1 MDDKLEL
8 LQRVPLFAG
17 LDREGL
23 EEIGRIAEEIEAR
36 EGTVLTHEGRQE
48 GYFFVIVSGSV
59 RVDRGGQTINT
70 MGPGDFLGEIALLD
84 GGPRTATATTDEP
97 SRLLKITNDDFRR
110 LVDRSPAVRT
120 AVLEAAGARLRAMD
134 VDSVI

>member
-1 MDDKLEL
+1 MMVHSRYAGLIAQQARAHTRRRRRGCVAERESGTGMDDKLEL

-36 EGTVLTHEGRQE
+36 AGTDLTHEGRHE

-59 RVDRGGQTINT
+59 RIDRGGQTINT
-70 MGPGDFLGEIALLD
+70 IGPGDFPGEIPL
-84 GGPRTATATTDEP
+84 TD
-97 SRLLKITNDDFRR
+97 
-110 LVDRSPAVRT
+110 
-120 AVLEAAGARLRAMD
+120 
-134 VDSVI
+134 